1 MPTATASPP
10 LPLTFG
16 LEFEHLLA
24 FHESLLTPLLPPN
37 TRIIKSIP
45 YPTRIALRQTTE
57 QYLLTRPQYIGWAL
71 TSPSSYPSL
80 FGTDWHN
87 DCLRTHGYRGYADE
101 ILQLEK
107 QILEQSGCDVVVH
120 DGKGKMRDFKKW
132 HLTTDTS
139 LVGATR
145 EELASALGD
154 QHVEGDVGEWDSSPV
169 ELVSRVL
176 PLDDEEKEASFTEI
190 AHFLDA
196 LKPSCSR
203 TATATATNE
212 DKFKVLTTPWC
223 GLHVHI
229 GLPPSN
235 SPSNNSF
242 FPLPLLQ
249 HLAYITLIYEPVLS
263 SLHPRTR
270 RPGNRDTEMDLDSC
284 RGAFY
289 EEPDFAAVNWDE
301 VDVNMETEAGV
312 EDSGYASDDASVK
325 SVGLEF
331 PLPAKRKREE
341 EEEEEGEEKTEQCVS
356 PSAVARWSDEDE
368 DLEFERR
375 LRKRARKLIF
385 ARDMTVEK
393 LCELMSEGGQKGC
406 VVNWTYLSRPV
417 SGEKGPRTIEF
428 RQHEACLELEE

>member
-1 MPTATASPP
+1 MPAATSSPP

-37 TRIIKSIP
+37 TRIIKPIP
-45 YPTRIALRQTTE
+45 YSSRIALRRAPE

-87 DCLRTHGYRGYADE
+87 ECLQKYGYRGYADE
-101 ILQLEK
+101 ILRLEK
-107 QILEQSGCDVVVH
+107 KILEQSGCDAVVH
-120 DGKGKMRDFKKW
+120 DDKGKMRNFEKW
-132 HLTTDTS
+132 HLTTDSS
-139 LVGATR
+139 LVGATAK
-145 EELASALGD
+145 ELASALGD
-154 QHVEGDVGEWDSSPV
+154 RNDEEGLGEWDSSPV

-176 PLDDEEKEASFTEI
+176 PLDEEEASFTEI
-190 AHFLDA
+190 AHFLSA
-196 LKPSCSR
+196 LKPSSSL
-203 TATATATNE
+203 TATATNE
-212 DKFKVLTTPWC
+212 DKFKTFTTPWC

-235 SPSNNSF
+235 SPNNCNFS

-249 HLAYITLIYEPVLS
+249 HLAYITIIYEPVLS

-284 RGAFY
+284 RGPFY
-289 EEPDFAAVNWDE
+289 EEPGFAAVDWDA
-301 VDVNMETEAGV
+301 VDVEWGTSD
-312 EDSGYASDDASVK
+312 EDSAYASDASWK
-325 SVGLEF
+325 SVGLKF
-331 PLPAKRKREE
+331 PAPAKEKREE
-341 EEEEEGEEKTEQCVS
+341 EAKEKTEQRVNLQE
-356 PSAVARWSDEDE
+356 AAAGWSDEDE
-368 DLEFERR
+368 DLAFELR

-385 ARDMTVEK
+385 EKDITLEK
-393 LCELMSEGGQKGC
+393 LCDLMSEGGSKGC

-417 SGEKGPRTIEF
+417 SGQEGPRTIEF
-428 RQHEACLELEE
+428 RQHEA